1 MKYKSRRSLAAAMV
15 TKLVDITTRINSNVN
30 GKGKDKVTGKEKL
43 KLEPKII
50 LYVKRNVFE
59 AHPSEKLVNM
69 DKDWHDCIV
78 KIDNRGGI
86 EKKVEEAGR

>member
-1 MKYKSRRSLAAAMV
+1 MIMKYKSRRSLAAAMV

-50 LYVKRNVFE
+50 LYVKRNVLKPT
-59 AHPSEKLVNM
+59 HLKSL
-69 DKDWHDCIV
+69 
-78 KIDNRGGI
+78 
-86 EKKVEEAGR
+86 

>member
-1 MKYKSRRSLAAAMV
+1 MAAAMV

-30 GKGKDKVTGKEKL
+30 GRGKDKVTGKEKL

-50 LYVKRNVFE
+50 SYVKRNVFE

-69 DKDWHDCIV
+69 DNDWNDCIV
-78 KIDNRGGI
+78 KIDNRGGLKRKL
-86 EKKVEEAGR
+86 KKQADK